1 MTAGDWFR
9 NEHWLSEIEAR
20 FFEKL
25 GRARSQKSQYLRI
38 QAGYL
43 APSHLGVA
51 LNLLDQYFAM
61 GDDFDLAQAFVE
73 QATATV
79 ALGQLEQ
86 AVGSLQKALTRERK
100 LGANSQC
107 SLQRMIADFLP

>member
-9 NEHWLSEIEAR
+9 NEHWSSEIEAR

-61 GDDFDLAQAFVE
+61 GNDFTQAFVD
-73 QATATV
+73 QATASV

-107 SLQRMIADFLP
+107 SLQRMIADFLQ